1 MAIHSPSVV
10 SNARQMLAKNQQ
22 VVPKGHIPIYI
33 GQQAGNKKR
42 YVVPLSYLSHPA
54 FQDMLHLAEEETGF
68 NHPLGCLTIPC
79 SEEAFFELTCDL
91 NC

>member
-33 GQQAGNKKR
+33 GQQAGNKN
-42 YVVPLSYLSHPA
+42 VMWCH
-54 FQDMLHLAEEETGF
+54 F
-68 NHPLGCLTIPC
+68 LT
-79 SEEAFFELTCDL
+79 
-91 NC
+91 